1 MILSGAFEKY
11 PNLQLIAGH
20 WGEMVPFYLSR
31 LDQALPRK
39 VTKLQKTITETFAQN
54 VWVTP
59 GGIFD
64 YPQLQFVMQA
74 VGAERILH
82 AADFPFLGNEGAKS
96 FVEQAPISSEDKAKI
111 AYKNAERLFR
121 L

>member
-1 MILSGAFEKY
+1 M
-11 PNLQLIAGH
+11 
-20 WGEMVPFYLSR
+20 
-31 LDQALPRK
+31 
-39 VTKLQKTITETFAQN
+39 
-54 VWVTP
+54 TP